1 MKIKSTSYPAIAL
14 LVSLII
20 LISGFAVAMF
30 GVNTYLE
37 EKREYGLE
45 LLEDF
50 KNYNYFQ
57 FYTYVLSDYEV
68 RKIFF
73 ETLYKEI
80 LNNSIVN
87 GVLNP
92 TIYNNLLLNK
102 SKINEYIP
110 NCEKIFELVVDNF
123 TDIFGNKSTIFL
135 YFPCFEIFPV
145 INFKSRLS
153 KSFIDNLI
161 LNYLNNDVFEKHAEA
176 IYNYTKLTINIEQKN
191 FNVEEDDIL
200 FYQNLRYFYKGKK
213 EKFTRSFNI
222 SISYSLIPNIFL
234 YIKLFSEDYKS
245 ILEDVLR
252 RITESEIYNISKF
265 KNYIDG
271 SFKLS
276 FGNETF
282 LILYKNRSKEA
293 EMLNFIRNLYN
304 LSQVVPEIY
313 FKYQEIYLCEQIEA
327 YSNSVY
333 PLSYENI
340 HGCIISKTPDK
351 LRMNLTNQYLIE
363 TCLYDDYYYLSDY
376 VDGSW
381 AEICF
386 YKFYKYEPM
395 FSMLGNLS
403 RFPEAFIPPFYG
415 SVSHVFVEA
424 SITKEHYMNKSEE
437 HYLWTIEEIP
447 IYVMIPIGDYMPTK
461 CVLGYQYVE
470 GPYIYDNK
478 TECENKRNELIQ
490 KYGRGRSP
498 YIFVSDC
505 EEIILEYIPA
515 PPPGPSPEPIIST
528 TIIASNINLDS
539 SIIKYQVYVGRRSK
553 VITSN
558 FSMFCGY
565 RELNSIK
572 LGVYVT

>member
-123 TDIFGNKSTIFL
+123 TNIFGNTIFL
-135 YFPCFEIFPV
+135 YFPCFEIFPI
-145 INFKSRLS
+145 INFTSELN
-153 KSFIDNLI
+153 KSFIDKLI

-252 RITESEIYNISKF
+252 RIAGSEIYNISKF

-271 SFKLS
+271 SFRLS

-282 LILYKNRSKEA
+282 LILYKNHSKEA
-293 EMLNFIRNLYN
+293 KMLNFVRNLYN

-327 YSNSVY
+327 YSNSTY
-333 PLSYENI
+333 QLSYENI
-340 HGCIISKTPDK
+340 HGCNISKTPDK

-376 VDGSW
+376 VDESW

-386 YKFYKYEPM
+386 YKFYKDELM
-395 FSMLGNLS
+395 SGNLNLN

-415 SVSHVFVEA
+415 SILSVSVWATGIEMY
-424 SITKEHYMNKSEE
+424 YMKKSEG
-437 HYLWTIEEIP
+437 HYLWAIEEIP
-447 IYVMIPIGDYMPTK
+447 VYKVIPIGKYVPTK
-461 CVLGYQYVE
+461 CVLGYRYVD
-470 GPYIYDNK
+470 GPHIYYNK
-478 TECENKRNELIQ
+478 TECENKRSELIQ
-490 KYGRGRSP
+490 QYGMGGNP

-505 EEIILEYIPA
+505 EEIILNISLPFPLPIPT
-515 PPPGPSPEPIIST
+515 PLPSPI
-528 TIIASNINLDS
+528 
-539 SIIKYQVYVGRRSK
+539 YRVYVGNRSK

-558 FSMFCGY
+558 FFMFCGS
-565 RELNSIK
+565 RKLNQIT
-572 LGVYVT
+572 LGVYVPKYFFK